1 MFERVEFLLRTQ
13 VAFKAGDPV
22 RKEDAARFIHAID
35 AMLIDGEAKLD
46 KLLKLNRQRVS
57 VAEEYKLFNRAR
69 LIRDFYAT
77 TLADT
82 HPFAASYEIAIN
94 LAELSESENSG
105 KVDPAYKKLFG
116 RLQQLGVDMP
126 SQVTV
131 RKLLP
136 KGRFRSNRVLPNRC

>member
-22 RKEDAARFIHAID
+22 CKEDAARFIHAID

-57 VAEEYKLFNRAR
+57 VAKEYKLFNRAR

-94 LAELSESENSG
+94 LAELSESENSS
-105 KVDPAYKKLFG
+105 KVNPAYKKLFS